1 MGNCPPASYAPASH
15 PVSTPLHLCPLI
27 RIYTAFSRPG
37 NAEAYLCTPM
47 KLDKSNTNYLVGFE
61 PTAHKDTAHHMI
73 LYGCKSP
80 ARQEAIYNCGGM
92 DYLNLTSTNVCPVK
106 IRSKHSSNTLLC
118 LLRIFRDRRY
128 KIISKSTR
136 SYS

>member
-1 MGNCPPASYAPASH
+1 MALPKTGRANAHPSH
-15 PVSTPLHLCPLI
+15 PVPTPLHLCPLI
-27 RIYTAFSRPG
+27 RIYTAFFRPA

-92 DYLNLTSTNVCPVK
+92 DYLNLTST
-106 IRSKHSSNTLLC
+106 
-118 LLRIFRDRRY
+118 IFP
-128 KIISKSTR
+128 
-136 SYS
+136 

>member
-1 MGNCPPASYAPASH
+1 M
-15 PVSTPLHLCPLI
+15 
-27 RIYTAFSRPG
+27 
-37 NAEAYLCTPM
+37 CTPM

-92 DYLNLTSTNVCPVK
+92 EYHMDQ
-106 IRSKHSSNTLLC
+106 C
-118 LLRIFRDRRY
+118 LLLKFLL
-128 KIISKSTR
+128 KSMFNQYVHCTVLHVILGWKP
-136 SYS
+136 

>member
-1 MGNCPPASYAPASH
+1 MVCDQLKSARTHAHRTHILEVFSH
-15 PVSTPLHLCPLI
+15 AHACVRPHIAHMRARTHLCNPCLGLYPLI
-27 RIYTAFSRPG
+27 RIYTAFFRPG

-47 KLDKSNTNYLVGFE
+47 KLDKSNTNYIIGFE

-92 DYLNLTSTNVCPVK
+92 DY
-106 IRSKHSSNTLLC
+106 
-118 LLRIFRDRRY
+118 
-128 KIISKSTR
+128 
-136 SYS
+136 

>member
-1 MGNCPPASYAPASH
+1 M
-15 PVSTPLHLCPLI
+15 
-27 RIYTAFSRPG
+27 
-37 NAEAYLCTPM
+37 CTPM

-92 DYLNLTSTNVCPVK
+92 EYHMDYSRLPNKRSPLNK
-106 IRSKHSSNTLLC
+106 RSHWNIWEKHET
-118 LLRIFRDRRY
+118 
-128 KIISKSTR
+128 
-136 SYS
+136 

>member
-1 MGNCPPASYAPASH
+1 MKKEWSLGLVYQKLEGQMPILPTPIQFLH
-15 PVSTPLHLCPLI
+15 PWLCPLI
-27 RIYTAFSRPG
+27 RIYDAFFRPG

-47 KLDKSNTNYLVGFE
+47 KLDKSNTNYIVGFE

-92 DYLNLTSTNVCPVK
+92 E
-106 IRSKHSSNTLLC
+106 
-118 LLRIFRDRRY
+118 
-128 KIISKSTR
+128 
-136 SYS
+136 